1 MNFVAK
7 IPMNLVELSS
17 IDDFAS
23 FGVPRPEMINTIFF
37 FNLSHF
43 ASHFGIRTARSG
55 KNVAS
60 ITQPGLLLLSY
71 ECSAW

>member
-23 FGVPRPEMINTIFF
+23 FGVPRPDIMKTIFF
-37 FNLSHF
+37 FNLSHL
-43 ASHFGIRTARSG
+43 ASHFGIKTARRG

-60 ITQPGLLLLSY
+60 ITQPKLLLLSY
-71 ECSAW
+71 ECSA